1 MQLQFQLRQL
11 LDLLRGRPG
20 RPGGAPAPGPDGP
33 QSTRRSPWAGTTRS
47 KRYKYEAMVKLLPQ
61 PAGGPEA
68 ALPGPVCHAVVRA
81 NHLETHRSKLFS
93 ALVTTADGGQPPGP
107 APIFVT
113 MVVVGDD
120 AGDYLTPGEHFSL
133 LRGGDVARGTVTRRV
148 FV

>member
-1 MQLQFQLRQL
+1 MQFQLRQL
-11 LDLLRGRPG
+11 LDLLHRR
-20 RPGGAPAPGPDGP
+20 AGPD
-33 QSTRRSPWAGTTRS
+33 SARRFPWSGTARS

-61 PAGGPEA
+61 QADGAEA

-81 NHLETHRSKLFS
+81 NHLETHHSKLFS
-93 ALVTTADGGQPPGP
+93 ALVTTGDGQPRGQ

-133 LRGGDVARGTVTRRV
+133 LRGGDVARGTVTRRI

>member
-1 MQLQFQLRQL
+1 MQFQFRQF
-11 LDLLRGRPG
+11 LDLLRRRPG
-20 RPGGAPAPGPDGP
+20 RSGGAPAPAPDGP
-33 QSTRRSPWAGTTRS
+33 QSSRRPPWAGTTRS

-61 PAGGPEA
+61 PAGGPDA
-68 ALPGPVCHAVVRA
+68 ALPSPVCHAVVRA
-81 NHLETHRSKLFS
+81 NHPGTHHSKLFS
-93 ALVTTADGGQPPGP
+93 ALVTTGDGGQPPGQ

-133 LRGGDVARGTVTRRV
+133 LRGADVARGTVTRRV